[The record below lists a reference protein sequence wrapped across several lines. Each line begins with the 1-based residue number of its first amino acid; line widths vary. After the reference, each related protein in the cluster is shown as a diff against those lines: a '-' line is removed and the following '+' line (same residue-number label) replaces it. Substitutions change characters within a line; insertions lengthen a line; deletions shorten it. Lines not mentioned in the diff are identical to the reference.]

1 MSINDD
7 QQVGSVESVQSKGD
21 LKSKARSGWA
31 WRFIMTLFIVVL
43 FVTLGIGFWQGYQ
56 LSLRV
61 DEQSQSLK
69 IVQPALDQARE
80 RSAQTDAQVETLASA
95 QAQFLQALKEQSRK
109 IDGLDQR
116 ASQQGLTWQLAEIQ
130 TQLRMAALA
139 INAFQDVG
147 LALEFLRAA
156 KKAAGDLDYS
166 ALVLVAAAINKD
178 IAALAVIPEIN
189 RTELYLAIDQLRLSL
204 DGLAVRQSP
213 AQMRSTEAEP
223 IVLTGSTFERLG
235 SLLQSLLDRISHLV
249 DFRRGQPGPG
259 PIPTQA
265 EETVLRQNIALSL
278 TTAQIAL
285 LRREQVVFERS
296 LDRVSMLLDHY
307 FDPRA
312 EPVISAQSVI
322 KALKTTPLGIDLPS
336 VDHSLGALEAARLN
350 LGERP

>member
-1 MSINDD
+1 MQNNASERERRERERDRARARAR
-7 QQVGSVESVQSKGD
+7 ESEDTIVLLCCHCYTKPD
-21 LKSKARSGWA
+21 ARSVDA
-31 WRFIMTLFIVVL
+31 RLFKSQTSSTLI
-43 FVTLGIGFWQGYQ
+43 I
-56 LSLRV
+56 
-61 DEQSQSLK
+61 
-69 IVQPALDQARE
+69 
-80 RSAQTDAQVETLASA
+80 
-95 QAQFLQALKEQSRK
+95 
-109 IDGLDQR
+109 
-116 ASQQGLTWQLAEIQ
+116 
-130 TQLRMAALA
+130 
-139 INAFQDVG
+139 INFPHNPTG
-147 LALEFLRAA
+147 
-156 KKAAGDLDYS
+156 S
-166 ALVLVAAAINKD
+166 
-178 IAALAVIPEIN
+178 
-189 RTELYLAIDQLRLSL
+189 YLAIDQLRLSL